1 MSQEEAAL
9 TTSASPTADSG
20 VPYLSSRDIDRL
32 TNYKW
37 RYSLE
42 SHGFSAVEASRL
54 LFMRWLYRE
63 RTMQR

>member
-1 MSQEEAAL
+1 MSQEEAGL
-9 TTSASPTADSG
+9 TTSAGPVADSAI
-20 VPYLSSRDIDRL
+20 PYLSSREVDRL

-42 SHGFSAVEASRL
+42 SHGFSGVEASRL

-63 RTMQR
+63 RTMHG